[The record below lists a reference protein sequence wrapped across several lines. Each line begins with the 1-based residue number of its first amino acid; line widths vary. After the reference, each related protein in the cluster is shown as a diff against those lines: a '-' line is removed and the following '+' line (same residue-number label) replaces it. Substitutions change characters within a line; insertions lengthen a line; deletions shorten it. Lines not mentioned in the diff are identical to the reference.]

1 MMIDNIPSKPYL
13 DAKDIKDRYNVGI
26 NKAYEIIRCV
36 HRVCGSK
43 LGPGKVL
50 PSELAY
56 WERRTISEEE
66 NGG

>member
-1 MMIDNIPSKPYL
+1 MINDITRKPYL
-13 DAKDIKDRYNVGI
+13 DAEDVKNRYHVGI

-50 PSELAY
+50 LCELLR
-56 WERRTISEEE
+56 WESTTTVDDES
-66 NGG
+66 NA